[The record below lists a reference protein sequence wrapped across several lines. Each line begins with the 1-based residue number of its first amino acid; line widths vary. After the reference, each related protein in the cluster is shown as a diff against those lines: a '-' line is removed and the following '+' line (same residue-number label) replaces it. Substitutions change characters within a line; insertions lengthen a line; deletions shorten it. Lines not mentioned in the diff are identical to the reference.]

1 MLRKNNNDGERAYLP
16 VSGSDWKPSLIPD
29 MERFKSTLTL
39 RRVDSGE
46 VNGDAGGDSMLPT
59 GWSIRF
65 SASLSR
71 FRTPPPPTPSTP
83 VQKLTKKK
91 TKKKKNTNGE
101 EHQAVGYLNPC
112 RFFWTSR
119 WVSRR
124 CGCGGVGCA
133 ATPHDLRNRNRWTYR
148 KSPWRSSRPIWSWWD
163 PHAADCGDR
172 GGCSGKSRRFLR
184 RRKFYCCV
192 FRLRWHRRW
201 RLPAPSR
208 LVRSTDAHGSWT
220 PNCVE
225 IRVLSHFQ
233 TPIG

>member
-83 VQKLTKKK
+83 VQKLTKKNK
-91 TKKKKNTNGE
+91 NKNKNTNGE
-101 EHQAVGYLNPC
+101 EHP
-112 RFFWTSR
+112 
-119 WVSRR
+119 
-124 CGCGGVGCA
+124 GGWLPESMSILLDESLSFS
-133 ATPHDLRNRNRWTYR
+133 TL
-148 KSPWRSSRPIWSWWD
+148 
-163 PHAADCGDR
+163 
-172 GGCSGKSRRFLR
+172 
-184 RRKFYCCV
+184 
-192 FRLRWHRRW
+192 RLRWRR
-201 RLPAPSR
+201 L
-208 LVRSTDAHGSWT
+208 RSDS
-220 PNCVE
+220 
-225 IRVLSHFQ
+225 S
-233 TPIG
+233 